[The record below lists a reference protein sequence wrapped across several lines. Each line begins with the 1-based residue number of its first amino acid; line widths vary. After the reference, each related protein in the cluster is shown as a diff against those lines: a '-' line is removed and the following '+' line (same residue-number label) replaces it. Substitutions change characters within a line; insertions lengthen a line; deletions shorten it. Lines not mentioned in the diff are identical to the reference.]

1 MLCDAFCSHT
11 ALPRARGMHQPRD
24 SAVFSLKTNNNSN
37 SDEQNGLITLDYVS
51 LKGSKQT
58 EKRKQATRSKWLLR
72 QEAVWCRD
80 STGWFLPVMSHKKRH
95 MLPLFSGLTIFLAF
109 AVHWRSWRG
118 PRPAWLCGSFSGWLK
133 PGSQSLTHIPFG
145 FGYTPGRGLRF
156 W

>member
-80 STGWFLPVMSHKKRH
+80 STGWFLPVMSQKKTPH
-95 MLPLFSGLTIFLAF
+95 VATVFWFNDLSGI
-109 AVHWRSWRG
+109 
-118 PRPAWLCGSFSGWLK
+118 CGSLAVLAG
-133 PGSQSLTHIPFG
+133 PEASLAVWVF
-145 FGYTPGRGLRF
+145 LRVA
-156 W
+156 